1 MYGRFNKM
9 NDIIIYHSP
18 LSIWIPYDMGHICA
32 VHSLNLV
39 GQNAVQSST
48 IVAILFTFIQNKYN
62 LFIQTK

>member
-1 MYGRFNKM
+1 M

-18 LSIWIPYDMGHICA
+18 LSIYGRYRRYAPYDMGHICA
-32 VHSLNLV
+32 VHSLNMI

-48 IVAILFTFIQNKYN
+48 IVEILFAFIPNKYN